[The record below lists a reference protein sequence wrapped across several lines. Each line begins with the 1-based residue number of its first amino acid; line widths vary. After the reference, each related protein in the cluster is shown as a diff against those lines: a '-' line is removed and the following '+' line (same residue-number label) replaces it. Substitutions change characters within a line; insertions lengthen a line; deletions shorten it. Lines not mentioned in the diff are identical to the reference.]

1 MGILL
6 VLNTTIFFTK
16 VLLVP
21 LETCYIALKVVPPIW
36 LQANEP
42 LYVVFIGTSKKLEYH
57 EKGQY
62 FWSLISESDTHII

>member
-21 LETCYIALKVVPPIW
+21 LRACYIALKVVPLYDYKPMNHFMW
-36 LQANEP
+36 L
-42 LYVVFIGTSKKLEYH
+42 FIGTSNKLEYH